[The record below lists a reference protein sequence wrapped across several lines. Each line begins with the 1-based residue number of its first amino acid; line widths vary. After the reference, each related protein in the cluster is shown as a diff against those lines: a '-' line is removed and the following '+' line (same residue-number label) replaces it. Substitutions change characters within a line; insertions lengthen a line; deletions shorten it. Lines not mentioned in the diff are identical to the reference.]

1 MFVLLTND
9 DGIEAPGLL
18 ALAREFCARHELAIV
33 APDRE
38 RSASAHA
45 ITVDRPLRAKKIEH
59 PLGPAWAVNGTP
71 GDCVKLAL
79 TTLLSRQP
87 DVIVSG
93 INRGPNL
100 GTDIFYS
107 GTVAAALEGVLFG
120 LPAIAVSL
128 ASYAA
133 TADYGLAARVARAV
147 AERLAG
153 KPALSQALLNINVP
167 NLPDKEIRGIS
178 ITRLG
183 TRRYKNVFEARKDPR
198 GQPYYWLAGE
208 LIKEEGSDRDTD
220 IAAVAEGKIS
230 ITPLHIDL
238 TDYRRLPE
246 LKGWLDSLFDI

>member
-18 ALAREFCARHELAIV
+18 ALASEFRSRHEVAIV

-59 PLGPAWAVNGTP
+59 AQAPSWAVSGTP
-71 GDCVKLAL
+71 GDCVKLAI
-79 TTLLSRQP
+79 TTLLPRQP
-87 DVIVSG
+87 DMVISG

-100 GTDIFYS
+100 GTDVFYS

-133 TADYGLAARVARAV
+133 NANYGFAARVARAV
-147 AERLAG
+147 AERLIG
-153 KPALSQALLNINVP
+153 KPVLSQALLNINVP

-183 TRRYKNVFEARKDPR
+183 TRRYRNVFEARKDPR
-198 GQPYYWLAGE
+198 GQIYYWLAGE
-208 LIKEEGSDRDTD
+208 LVNEERSDRDTD
-220 IAAVAEGKIS
+220 IAAVAEGKVS

-238 TDYRRLPE
+238 TDYGRLPQLE
-246 LKGWLDSLFDI
+246 RWLDEPFDI